1 LPRCACAAHA
11 QDLALELSALHATM
25 ASDDEEE
32 EEEEE
37 EVEDEELVPTPKS
50 KAALEEP
57 ALQEQLLAEAEA
69 EDDE

>member
-1 LPRCACAAHA
+1 
-11 QDLALELSALHATM
+11 M